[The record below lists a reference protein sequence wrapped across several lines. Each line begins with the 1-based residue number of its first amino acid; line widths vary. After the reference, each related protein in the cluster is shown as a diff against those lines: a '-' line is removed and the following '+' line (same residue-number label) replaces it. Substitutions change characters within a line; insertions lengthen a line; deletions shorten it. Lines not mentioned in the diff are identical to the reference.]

1 MSRVVVVAP
10 GRGTYNR
17 SELGYLGRFSD
28 AAGFSNRA
36 KISQIADRYRKAKQ
50 RVVVSEL
57 DEAEHFQSQLHL
69 PGENA
74 SGLIFTCSA
83 ADYSLFSSRHEVVA
97 ALGNSMGW
105 YSTLYTAGCLSFE
118 DAFHVVETMGNFQ
131 KTNSVG
137 GQLIYPVINERWQ
150 IEPKRVDDAFACIDK
165 VCSLGDDH
173 WVGLS
178 IRLGGFL
185 VLAGTDLGI
194 RQLLKILPAQKVGT
208 NEYPF
213 QLNKHAAFH
222 THLMTDASR
231 HGLTSLNGL
240 VFKQPKIPMID
251 GRGAIWRPLQAD
263 PESLRTYTFASQV
276 REPYD
281 FSAAVR
287 VALREY
293 NPDHLVLLGPGET
306 LGGAI
311 AHVMIAEKWRGISS
325 KEDFIA
331 AQKQKMR
338 PLITMNRADQAS
350 SIWI

>member
-17 SELGYLGRFSD
+17 TELGYLGRYSN
-28 AAGFSNRA
+28 APGFANRA
-36 KISQIADRYRKAKQ
+36 QLLQIADRYRQSKQ
-50 RVVVSEL
+50 RATVSQL
-57 DEAEHFQSQLHL
+57 DGAEHFQGQLHL

-83 ADYSLFSSRHEVVA
+83 ADYSLFASRHEVVA

-105 YSTLYTAGCLSFE
+105 YSTLYTAGSLSFE

-137 GQLIYPVINERWQ
+137 GQLIYPVINDRWQ
-150 IEPKRVDDAFACIDK
+150 IEPKRMDEALACIDK
-165 VCSLGDDH
+165 VSSIGDDH

-185 VLAGTDLGI
+185 VLAGTDVGV
-194 RQLLKILPAQKVGT
+194 RQLLKTLPVQKIGS

-231 HGLTSLNGL
+231 HGLTSLNDL
-240 VFKQPKIPMID
+240 VFKQPTMPMID

-263 PESLRTYTFASQV
+263 PESLRNYTFATQV

-281 FSAAVR
+281 FTAAVR

-293 NPDHLVLLGPGET
+293 NPDQLVLLGPGET

-331 AQKQKMR
+331 AQKSKTR
-338 PLITMNRADQAS
+338 PLVAMNRADQAS
-350 SIWI
+350 AIWT